1 MDPLDPASQCQHIEE
16 TQDSPGGHFVSKAS
30 DKMVA
35 DQRQD
40 LTELPSVLEGVS
52 YEQLVRDVESFAHEH
67 QLRDI
72 LPDLVKGALVAQNP
86 RGFEQISE
94 LDEIDR
100 QHLRD
105 EITHKWKH
113 PRALYFTIV
122 LNSIATAVQGW
133 DVTGSNGAN
142 LSFPQDFGIDDS
154 GPNCTAAGTC
164 LRNSWLIG
172 VINSFPFLTI
182 AFL

>member
-1 MDPLDPASQCQHIEE
+1 M
-16 TQDSPGGHFVSKAS
+16 
-30 DKMVA
+30 
-35 DQRQD
+35 
-40 LTELPSVLEGVS
+40 
-52 YEQLVRDVESFAHEH
+52 RDVESFANEH

-72 LPDLVKGALVAQNP
+72 LPDLIKGALVTQNP
-86 RGFEQISE
+86 HGIEQISE

-100 QHLRD
+100 QHLSD
-105 EITHKWKH
+105 EVTQKWKH

-122 LNSIATAVQGW
+122 LNSIAAAVQGW

-142 LSFPQDFGIDDS
+142 LSFPQEFGINDS
-154 GPNCTAAGTC
+154 GSECTAAGTC
-164 LRNSWLIG
+164 LRNTWLID